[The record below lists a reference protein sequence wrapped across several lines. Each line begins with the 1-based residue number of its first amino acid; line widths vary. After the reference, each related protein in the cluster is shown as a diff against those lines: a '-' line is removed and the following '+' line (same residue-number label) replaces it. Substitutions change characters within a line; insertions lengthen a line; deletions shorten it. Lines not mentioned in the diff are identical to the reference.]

1 NLGAFLSPFVTGFL
15 GQSAWFKSFITSI
28 GLNPAHSW
36 HWGFAAAGVGMTI
49 GVIQYVLGGSRLR
62 EAGVKPTRPADQPVG
77 VSKQS
82 LDAITAVLAVVGAL
96 LGAAFGYRF
105 DSGFIS
111 IPFWTVCGY
120 FVGYLGGTTRLLKGD
135 ELMRVL
141 VIFILVLFSIIF
153 WMTYEQAGSSMTLF
167 ADRLTRN
174 EIFGWAFPSSWFQSV
189 PAIFVI
195 MLAPVFAFIWQ
206 RMGDRQPSSSAKFA
220 FGLFFAGIAFVVIT
234 FAASLTGAGRVSPL
248 WLVLVYFIQTV
259 GEMCLSPVGL
269 STITKL
275 SPTRMVGLMMGVWFL
290 SISVGSY
297 IAGRTT
303 QLFKAGTPEVLTRAF
318 GIFAGI
324 SLAAALL
331 LALLT
336 PLIKKMTP
344 APEKA

>member
-1 NLGAFLSPFVTGFL
+1 
-15 GQSAWFKSFITSI
+15 
-28 GLNPAHSW
+28 
-36 HWGFAAAGVGMTI
+36 
-49 GVIQYVLGGSRLR
+49 
-62 EAGVKPTRPADQPVG
+62 
-77 VSKQS
+77 
-82 LDAITAVLAVVGAL
+82 
-96 LGAAFGYRF
+96 
-105 DSGFIS
+105 
-111 IPFWTVCGY
+111 
-120 FVGYLGGTTRLLKGD
+120 
-135 ELMRVL
+135 MRVL

-174 EIFGWAFPSSWFQSV
+174 EIFGWSFPSSWFQSV

-248 WLVLVYFIQTV
+248 WLVVVYFIQTV

-275 SPTRMVGLMMGVWFL
+275 SPARMVGLMMGVWFL

-303 QLFKAGTPEVLTRAF
+303 QLFEAGTPEVLTRAF

-324 SLAAALL
+324 TLAAALL

-344 APEKA
+344 HA